1 LCAEVGHVSPVLS
14 ALCLSAPPQTPPP
27 PHNPHHT
34 IANYSVD
41 RHRARRESNN
51 TTKQAQ
57 AGHFPTEPPAHR
69 ECGMRECD
77 ELGLAL
83 DQNFPSIAFRFLFRP
98 AAERNPPSPSRPRTC
113 ISDQLSRPP
122 ASRGMYVLGTS
133 TQRLCPPAVDRATD
147 RATDPRIW
155 ASSWRDPRFMIRP
168 IIPCHARGADPSR
181 GPYPSERRRVSP
193 RPDTA

>member
-1 LCAEVGHVSPVLS
+1 
-14 ALCLSAPPQTPPP
+14 
-27 PHNPHHT
+27 
-34 IANYSVD
+34 
-41 RHRARRESNN
+41 
-51 TTKQAQ
+51 
-57 AGHFPTEPPAHR
+57 
-69 ECGMRECD
+69 MRECD

-122 ASRGMYVLGTS
+122 ASRGMYVLRTS

-155 ASSWRDPRFMIRP
+155 ASSWRHPRFMIRP
-168 IIPCHARGADPSR
+168 IIPCHVHAMSGEQTRRAAHTRLSAAECPRGRTPPDQHSVRSWLGGRRGVARDMYETAPLVGCPTDGLDASPS
-181 GPYPSERRRVSP
+181 
-193 RPDTA
+193 